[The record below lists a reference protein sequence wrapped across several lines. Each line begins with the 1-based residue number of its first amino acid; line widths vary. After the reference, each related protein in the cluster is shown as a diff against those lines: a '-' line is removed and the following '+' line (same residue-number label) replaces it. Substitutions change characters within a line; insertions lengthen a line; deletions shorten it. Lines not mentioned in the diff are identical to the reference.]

1 MEHAKRNQYKISSTS
16 TQTPTSSVP
25 SLSFTNTPNP
35 TNNNSD
41 DSPSLYLI
49 TFLAT
54 LFLLFL
60 ISGGIVIRAIILR
73 RRLRR
78 GVDDASVAGF
88 ILPTN
93 FEGRGSNKGFS
104 EEPKLYEAWVQP
116 AGDEKWECM
125 MPISAQIHFNPS
137 VTLTPKTTDAD
148 ATNTISSTRTRT
160 LSIPNRITHWRRSIP
175 ISPTP
180 NSDHQSPSVP
190 FTVSRLT
197 PGGDDNKGNVQVS
210 VLVAMPSPKSK
221 SSFSMDKGEDIE
233 AVVPEIAVGVAQLPY
248 RVSRSPEVSTLKLE
262 RGYT

>member
-16 TQTPTSSVP
+16 TQTPTSSTP

-78 GVDDASVAGF
+78 GVDDASVAGP

-93 FEGRGSNKGFS
+93 FEGRGSNRGFS

-116 AGDEKWECM
+116 AGDEKWDCM
-125 MPISAQIHFNPS
+125 MPISAQIYFNPS

-160 LSIPNRITHWRRSIP
+160 LSILNRITHWRGSIS

-180 NSDHQSPSVP
+180 NSDHQSL
-190 FTVSRLT
+190 FTASRLT
-197 PGGDDNKGNVQVS
+197 PGGDNNRGNVQVS

-221 SSFSMDKGEDIE
+221 SSFSMDKGEDVE
-233 AVVPEIAVGVAQLPY
+233 VVVPEIAVGVAQLPY